1 MLHISKMLLYD
12 TIIKFVIADVNWIFV
27 VAASHRKGIIAMPN
41 AHIKEMLNKNRVYH
55 WEVAKRLGVSEMT
68 LFRWL
73 RQDLPDEKRQQI
85 LKAISEIVAERT
97 NN

>member
-1 MLHISKMLLYD
+1 
-12 TIIKFVIADVNWIFV
+12 
-27 VAASHRKGIIAMPN
+27 MPN